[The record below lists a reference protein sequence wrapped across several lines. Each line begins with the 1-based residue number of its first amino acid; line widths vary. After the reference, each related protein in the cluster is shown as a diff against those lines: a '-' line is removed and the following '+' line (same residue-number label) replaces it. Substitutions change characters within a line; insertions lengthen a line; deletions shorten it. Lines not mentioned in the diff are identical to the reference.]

1 MKHALA
7 LAMALSTLAAPALAR
22 AQEPVKPMRYP
33 PSSVRLKLIAG
44 GVLIAGVAYGI
55 GFLAA
60 TQWPDAPG
68 AQDLKIPVAGPWM
81 AFVNNG
87 CPSGDCGAMPYVRGV
102 LVVLSGLAQAGGM
115 GLVGEGIFMTTES
128 NKPRPADAARLTLRP
143 VPIVGAHQGGLGLVA
158 TF

>member
-1 MKHALA
+1 MKQALA
-7 LAMALSTLAAPALAR
+7 LAMALSILAAPALAH
-22 AQEPVKPMRYP
+22 AQEQAKPMRYP

-60 TQWPDAPG
+60 TQWSDAPG
-68 AQDLKIPVAGPWM
+68 AQDLKIPVAGPWI
-81 AFVNNG
+81 AFANNG
-87 CPSGDCGAMPYVRGV
+87 CPSGDCGAIPYVRGV
-102 LVVLSGLAQAGGM
+102 LTVLSGLAQAGGV

-128 NKPRPADAARLTLRP
+128 SKARRADSARLTLRP
-143 VPIVGAHQGGLGLVA
+143 VPIIGAEHGGLGLVA